1 MKTKLRKTLG
11 LRGLASPS
19 SASSAVAGGKRRR
32 LAPVVACSL
41 LALTMA
47 APGIGNAGTIYNGWN
62 YAIDSFGDGSGGAS
76 FEELGLAFRQ
86 SGSTGYFAISGGMP
100 LAGVPWGSALN
111 GSVAPGEMYL
121 NFSAH
126 NLDTQAKFTDARVYA
141 IRFASANDSLGNVG
155 GSNTT
160 LGLFQNVTVTNLAP
174 QNSGYATLQDYY
186 NHGFGAASQAMGD
199 LSTTTDVIN
208 YLGNGGM
215 FPNIATGTKVADI
228 NLLNPVA
235 LAALGLDFAHFS
247 AAGSNVFGF
256 SVDLSSLPQG
266 TFTAHFFEECIND
279 GIALRGEVPEPGTLA
294 LLSLGLAG
302 VSLRRRR

>member
-11 LRGLASPS
+11 VRGLSPQS
-19 SASSAVAGGKRRR
+19 SATLPVPAATNGRFTSALAGG
-32 LAPVVACSL
+32 L
-41 LALTMA
+41 LALAMA
-47 APGIGNAGTIYNGWN
+47 APGIGNAGTNYNGWN
-62 YAIDSFGDGSGGAS
+62 YAIDSFGDGSGGSS

-100 LAGVPWGSALN
+100 LTGAPWGSALN
-111 GSVAPGEMYL
+111 GSVAPGELYL

-126 NLDTQAKFTDARVYA
+126 NLDTQAKFTDAKVYA

-160 LGLFQNVTVTNLAP
+160 LGLFQNVAVANLAP
-174 QNSGYATLQDYY
+174 QNSGYTTLQDYY

-199 LSTTTDVIN
+199 LNTTTDVIN

-215 FPNIATGTKVADI
+215 YANIETGTKVADI
-228 NLLNPVA
+228 TLLSPAA

-247 AAGSNVFGF
+247 AAGSEIFGF
-256 SVDLSSLPQG
+256 SVDLSSLPKG

-279 GIALRGEVPEPGTLA
+279 GIALRGQVPEPGTLA

-302 VSLRRRR
+302 VSIRRRR